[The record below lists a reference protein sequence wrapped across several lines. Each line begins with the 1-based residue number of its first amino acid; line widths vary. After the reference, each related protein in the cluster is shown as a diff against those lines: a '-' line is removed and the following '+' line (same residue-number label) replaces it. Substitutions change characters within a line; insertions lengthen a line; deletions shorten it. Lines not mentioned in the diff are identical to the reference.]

1 VKRPEDHQVALWVNI
16 NFGHS
21 LLATRDHG
29 LDSNHGSDASRKVSD
44 IVDATSDEAL
54 KRLEPINLILSDW
67 LIEVKHLHY
76 SDGPTELVQ
85 QWSYHVALIILAA
98 AGVVNVS
105 LEVYRLQPL
114 SHLILLFLLI
124 IFAVAPISI

>member
-1 VKRPEDHQVALWVNI
+1 
-16 NFGHS
+16 
-21 LLATRDHG
+21 LLATSDRGLNSDHG
-29 LDSNHGSDASRKVSD
+29 GDASRKVSN

-54 KRLEPINLILSDW
+54 ERFEPINLILSDR

-76 SDGPTELVQ
+76 SDRPTELVQ
-85 QWSYHVALIILAA
+85 QRSYHVALIILAA

-114 SHLILLFLLI
+114 SHLVLLFLLI
-124 IFAVAPISI
+124 IFAVVPISF